1 MRLKRLARRLFKRCE
16 TYNPY
21 TLAECMGITYKYVD
35 MDEKIL
41 GMTAVFDREPI
52 ILLNS
57 ALAES
62 NKRYE
67 VMAHELSHALC
78 HTDLPLT
85 YGFAINGKLKLEGQA
100 DDFAAHILT
109 GMYTEEFG
117 DKPYSFWDLKR
128 TFQLDDSSMS
138 YYV

>member
-1 MRLKRLARRLFKRCE
+1 MRRLAKLLFKRCE

-21 TLAECMGITYKYVD
+21 TLADCMGISYKYVD
-35 MDEKIL
+35 LDEKML
-41 GMTAVFDREPI
+41 GLTVVFDREPI

-85 YGFAINGKLKLEGQA
+85 YGFAVNGKLKIEGQA
-100 DDFAAHILT
+100 DEFAAYILK
-109 GMYTEEFG
+109 GFYAQEFG
-117 DKPYSFWDLKR
+117 HQPYNFDDLRKAFMIDENR
-128 TFQLDDSSMS
+128 IS

>member
-1 MRLKRLARRLFKRCE
+1 MRLRRLAKQIYKRCE
-16 TYNPY
+16 TYNPFVLSDY
-21 TLAECMGITYKYVD
+21 MGITYRYME
-35 MDEKIL
+35 MDEKML
-41 GMTAVFDREPI
+41 GITVVFDREPI

-85 YGFAINGKLKLEGQA
+85 YGFSVNGKIKLEGQA
-100 DDFAAHILT
+100 EDFAAQILT
-109 GMYTEEFG
+109 GFYTQEFG
-117 DKPYSFWDLKR
+117 NKPYSFWDLKCV
-128 TFQLDDSSMS
+128 FMLDDNAIG

>member
-1 MRLKRLARRLFKRCE
+1 MKRLAKRLFRTCE

-21 TLAECMGITYKYVD
+21 TLADCMGITYKYVEL
-35 MDEKIL
+35 DEKML
-41 GMTAVFDREPI
+41 GLTVVFDREPI

-85 YGFAINGKLKLEGQA
+85 YGFSVNGKMKLEGQA
-100 DDFAAHILT
+100 DDFAAQILT
-109 GMYTEEFG
+109 GFYAQEFG
-117 DKPYSFWDLKR
+117 NRPYSFWDLKR
-128 TFQLDDSSMS
+128 VFMLDDNAMS

>member
-1 MRLKRLARRLFKRCE
+1 MKRLAKRLFRTCE

-21 TLAECMGITYKYVD
+21 ALADCMGITYKYVD
-35 MDEKIL
+35 MDEKML
-41 GMTAVFDREPI
+41 GLTVVFDREPI

-57 ALAES
+57 DLAES

-78 HTDLPLT
+78 HAELPIT
-85 YGFAINGKLKLEGQA
+85 YGFAVNGKLKLEGQA
-100 DDFAAHILT
+100 DDFAAHILM
-109 GMYTEEFG
+109 GLYTQEFG
-117 DKPYSFWDLKR
+117 SKPYSFWDLKR
-128 TFQLDDSSMS
+128 VFQLDDNAMS

>member
-1 MRLKRLARRLFKRCE
+1 MLRRLAKRLFKRCE

-21 TLAECMGITYKYVD
+21 ILADCMEITYKYVD
-35 MDEKIL
+35 MNEKML
-41 GMTAVFDREPI
+41 GLTVVFDREPI

-78 HTDLPLT
+78 HADLPIT
-85 YGFAINGKLKLEGQA
+85 YGFMVNGKIKLEGQA

-109 GMYTEEFG
+109 GFYAQEFG
-117 DKPYSFWDLKR
+117 HQPNSFDDLRK
-128 TFQLDDSSMS
+128 TFMIDEGLIG